1 MLKALEISTLTN
13 PEKKIDIFLGLTTY
27 GALNGKNCYYIVS
40 TSRPVKFCPR
50 SCSEISYVIVF
61 MLIFR
66 TVD

>member
-27 GALNGKNCYYIVS
+27 GALNRKNCYYIVS

-50 SCSEISYVIVF
+50 SCSEN
-61 MLIFR
+61 LIRDCFH
-66 TVD
+66 VNFQNS